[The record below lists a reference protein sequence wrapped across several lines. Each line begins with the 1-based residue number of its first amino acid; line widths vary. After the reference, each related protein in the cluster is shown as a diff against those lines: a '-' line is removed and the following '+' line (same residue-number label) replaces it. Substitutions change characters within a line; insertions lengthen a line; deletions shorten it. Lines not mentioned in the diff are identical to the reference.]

1 MNTATNTIMNTATNT
16 IMNTA
21 TNTTDWATSA
31 EHFVGIDALRRA
43 VEEYADYTAVELR
56 DAYAHALYRAQ
67 SSPRTGTS
75 RRRHEQNAARIS
87 HVLLA
92 RQIMRDA
99 A

>member
-1 MNTATNTIMNTATNT
+1 MNTD
-16 IMNTA
+16 A

-31 EHFVGIDALRRA
+31 EHFVGIAALRRA
-43 VEEYADYTAVELR
+43 VEEYADYTTVDLR
-56 DAYAHALYRAQ
+56 DAYAHAVYRATI
-67 SSPRTGTS
+67 SPWVPREA